1 MFKIGIIGL
10 GFVGNAIQNALIV
23 KEFNSEQLFVYDK
36 YKTIGF
42 FSDIL
47 AADILFLALPTI
59 YNQDKKEYDK
69 SPIIE
74 TLDKLKQEEFK
85 GLVVL
90 KSTVEPGTTQ
100 KYHEYYGLNIVHN
113 PEFLT
118 ARTANE
124 DFLNQKHVIIGK
136 TQDNVQPL
144 IDFYQ
149 DNFAAKISVCTSTE
163 SECMKLFCNCFYAA
177 KVQMFTEFY
186 ILCQKIAVDY
196 QNVKELMLANG
207 WINPQHTTIPGPDGQ
222 VSYGGL
228 CFPKDTNALAEFMAE
243 NFSPCQ
249 VLRAVIEERN
259 LMRDDFDNI
268 S

>member
-1 MFKIGIIGL
+1 MIKIGIIGL
-10 GFVGNAIQNALIV
+10 GFVGTAIQNALIA

-36 YKTIGF
+36 YKEIGF

-47 AADILFLALPTI
+47 NSDILFLALPTV

-69 SPIIE
+69 SPIVE
-74 TLDKLKQEEFK
+74 TLDRLKQHDFK
-85 GLVVL
+85 GLIVL
-90 KSTVEPGTTQ
+90 KSTVEPETTK
-100 KYHEYYGLNIVHN
+100 KYQEYYGLNIAHN

-118 ARTANE
+118 ARTAND
-124 DFLNQKHVIIGK
+124 DFLNQKHIIIGK

-144 IDFYQ
+144 IDFYK
-149 DNFAAKISVCTSTE
+149 DNFEAKISVCTSTE

-186 ILCQKIAVDY
+186 VLCQKISVDY
-196 QNVKELMLANG
+196 QNVKDLMLANG

-222 VSYGGL
+222 ISYGGL
-228 CFPKDTNALAEFMAE
+228 CFPKDTNALAEFMAD
-243 NFSPCQ
+243 NLSPNQ
-249 VLRAVIEERN
+249 VLKAVIEERN
-259 LMRDDFDNI
+259 LMREDFDNI

>member
-1 MFKIGIIGL
+1 MIKIGIIGL
-10 GFVGNAIQNALIV
+10 GFVGSAIQTTLQD
-23 KEFNSEQLFVYDK
+23 KEFSPEQLFVFDK
-36 YKTIGF
+36 YKEIGF

-47 AADILFLALPTI
+47 NADILFLALPTV

-69 SPIIE
+69 APLIE
-74 TLDKLKQEEFK
+74 TLDKLKKHEFK
-85 GLVVL
+85 GLVVI

-100 KYHEYYGLNIVHN
+100 KYQEYYGLNVVHN

-118 ARTANE
+118 ARTAQQ
-124 DFLNQKHVIIGK
+124 DFLNQKHIIIGK

-144 IDFYQ
+144 IDFYNQ
-149 DNFAAKISVCTSTE
+149 YFEAKISVCTSTE

-186 ILCQKIAVDY
+186 VLCQKISVDY
-196 QNVKELMLANG
+196 ENVKNLMLGNG

-222 VSYGGL
+222 ISYGGL
-228 CFPKDTNALAEFMAE
+228 CFPKDTNALAEFMSE
-243 NFSPCQ
+243 HLSPNQ
-249 VLRAVIEERN
+249 VLMAVIQERN